1 MAIGPWGV
9 AAIMGGVSGISSL
22 IGSNAKQNA
31 AAARQAG
38 ITYQNVLS
46 QRKTQAMNAYRERAH
61 KRKVERVREQ
71 MAENFIGA
79 NNAWQTE
86 QARFNEQLLGFTFN
100 KEALNQ
106 QLLQA
111 QGYAAATE
119 QYGRSSARAAA
130 ISTTGSYG
138 RAAVKMDLS
147 AASAA
152 RQNRRNLGKIAG
164 DAYQADLTAYGSIV
178 EGPIPE
184 MAQST
189 YQAPGGGG
197 LNTALTI
204 ANAAQSF
211 IGTGLGF
218 MKGIQ

>member
-1 MAIGPWGV
+1 MPIGPWGV
-9 AAIMGGVSGISSL
+9 AAIMGGVSGISSM

-31 AAARQAG
+31 ESARRAG

-61 KRKVERVREQ
+61 QRKVERVREQ
-71 MAENFIGA
+71 MVENFKGA
-79 NNAWQTE
+79 NAAWQTE

-111 QGYAAATE
+111 EGYAAATE
-119 QYGRSSARAAA
+119 QFGRSAERAAA
-130 ISTTGSYG
+130 ISTTGRYG

-147 AASAA
+147 EASAR
-152 RQNRRNLGKIAG
+152 RQFGRNLGKIAG
-164 DAYQADLTAYGSIV
+164 DAYQADMSAYGSIV

-204 ANAAQSF
+204 AGAAQSF
-211 IGTGLGF
+211 LSTGLGF